1 MEKAV
6 QYFQEEVKV
15 MKSMKKFLSV
25 LMILAM
31 VLALAA
37 CSGDNSTSGSS
48 ADSSADSGSAEVLVV
63 GTEPTFPPFDT
74 TDDQGNIVGFDMDLI
89 KAIGEDQGF
98 DVEFRNLEFDGLIA
112 ALQSGTIDIAIAGMD
127 ASDERKEQVD
137 FSDPYYE
144 SSLIVAVAADNNTI
158 QSVDDLTPDM
168 KVAAQIGTTGAKMVE
183 NLASEGKIAE
193 AVILNGL
200 DTAMMQ
206 LVNGDVQA
214 VINDTPVTESYIAKQ
229 PDKIKMV
236 GEEMEASAPYAIAV
250 QKGNTELLDKIN
262 AGLAKVQS
270 DGTFDELLQK
280 WMTGSSDS
288 GTEAES
294 GTESGS
300 EEGTDAAA

>member
-1 MEKAV
+1 
-6 QYFQEEVKV
+6 
-15 MKSMKKFLSV
+15 
-25 LMILAM
+25 
-31 VLALAA
+31 
-37 CSGDNSTSGSS
+37 
-48 ADSSADSGSAEVLVV
+48 
-63 GTEPTFPPFDT
+63 
-74 TDDQGNIVGFDMDLI
+74 
-89 KAIGEDQGF
+89 
-98 DVEFRNLEFDGLIA
+98 
-112 ALQSGTIDIAIAGMD
+112 
-127 ASDERKEQVD
+127 
-137 FSDPYYE
+137 
-144 SSLIVAVAADNNTI
+144 
-158 QSVDDLTPDM
+158 
-168 KVAAQIGTTGAKMVE
+168 
-183 NLASEGKIAE
+183 
-193 AVILNGL
+193 
-200 DTAMMQ
+200 MMQ

>member
-1 MEKAV
+1 
-6 QYFQEEVKV
+6 

-37 CSGDNSTSGSS
+37 CSGDNSTSGGS

>member
-1 MEKAV
+1 
-6 QYFQEEVKV
+6 

-37 CSGDNSTSGSS
+37 CSGDNSTSGGS
-48 ADSSADSGSAEVLVV
+48 ADSSADSGFAEVLVV

>member
-37 CSGDNSTSGSS
+37 CSGDNSTSGGS

>member
-1 MEKAV
+1 
-6 QYFQEEVKV
+6 

-37 CSGDNSTSGSS
+37 CSGDNSTSGGS

-144 SSLIVAVAADNNTI
+144 SSLIVAVGGR
-158 QSVDDLTPDM
+158 Q
-168 KVAAQIGTTGAKMVE
+168 
-183 NLASEGKIAE
+183 
-193 AVILNGL
+193 
-200 DTAMMQ
+200 
-206 LVNGDVQA
+206 
-214 VINDTPVTESYIAKQ
+214 
-229 PDKIKMV
+229 
-236 GEEMEASAPYAIAV
+236 
-250 QKGNTELLDKIN
+250 
-262 AGLAKVQS
+262 
-270 DGTFDELLQK
+270 
-280 WMTGSSDS
+280 
-288 GTEAES
+288 
-294 GTESGS
+294 
-300 EEGTDAAA
+300 

>member
-37 CSGDNSTSGSS
+37 CSGDNSTSGGS

-229 PDKIKMV
+229 PD

>member
-37 CSGDNSTSGSS
+37 CSGDNSTSGGS

-127 ASDERKEQVD
+127 ASRWISVIRTMK
-137 FSDPYYE
+137 
-144 SSLIVAVAADNNTI
+144 AA
-158 QSVDDLTPDM
+158 
-168 KVAAQIGTTGAKMVE
+168 
-183 NLASEGKIAE
+183 
-193 AVILNGL
+193 
-200 DTAMMQ
+200 
-206 LVNGDVQA
+206 
-214 VINDTPVTESYIAKQ
+214 
-229 PDKIKMV
+229 
-236 GEEMEASAPYAIAV
+236 
-250 QKGNTELLDKIN
+250 
-262 AGLAKVQS
+262 
-270 DGTFDELLQK
+270 
-280 WMTGSSDS
+280 
-288 GTEAES
+288 
-294 GTESGS
+294 
-300 EEGTDAAA
+300 